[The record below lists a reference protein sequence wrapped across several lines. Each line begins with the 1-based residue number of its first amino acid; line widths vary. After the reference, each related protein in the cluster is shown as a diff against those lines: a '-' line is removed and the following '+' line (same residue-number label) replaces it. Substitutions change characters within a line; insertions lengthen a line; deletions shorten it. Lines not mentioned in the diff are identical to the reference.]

1 MADEAVPV
9 VPTLHNYSV
18 PVLTKLADQCLHL
31 ILFFFA
37 NPGRTSSINESEMI
51 SFRDLN
57 SRYGNDPD
65 RMCVECS
72 NAISKA
78 VNHFTTG
85 ASVNCTYE
93 KDMHKDEDGILQGTY
108 KMTIEI
114 IGSDK
119 VPILNRQS
127 IIITE
132 NGDKIDA
139 KFIQ

>member
-1 MADEAVPV
+1 MADEPIAV

-31 ILFFFA
+31 LLFFFA

-65 RMCVECS
+65 KMCEECS
-72 NAISKA
+72 RAISGA
-78 VNHFTTG
+78 VNHFSVG
-85 ASVNCTYE
+85 ASVFCTYE
-93 KDMHKDEDGILQGTY
+93 RDMHKDEDGILQGTY

-114 IGSDK
+114 LDK
-119 VPILNRQS
+119 NNVPILNRQS
-127 IIITE
+127 IIITDD
-132 NGDKIDA
+132 GDKIDA

>member
-1 MADEAVPV
+1 
-9 VPTLHNYSV
+9 
-18 PVLTKLADQCLHL
+18 
-31 ILFFFA
+31 
-37 NPGRTSSINESEMI
+37 MI

-65 RMCVECS
+65 RMCTECA
-72 NAISKA
+72 NAISRA

-85 ASVNCTYE
+85 ASVDCTYE

-114 IGSDK
+114 LGSDK
-119 VPILNRQS
+119 TPILNRQS
-127 IIITE
+127 IIITD